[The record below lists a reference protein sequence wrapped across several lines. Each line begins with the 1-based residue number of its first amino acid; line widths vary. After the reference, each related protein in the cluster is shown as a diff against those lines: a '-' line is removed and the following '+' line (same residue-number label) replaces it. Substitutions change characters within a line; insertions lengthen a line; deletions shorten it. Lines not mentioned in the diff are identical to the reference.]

1 MVKKI
6 SWKVYL
12 IAGIVTLVIFSSGI
26 GLGFFISENKFST
39 LKQELETI
47 QTQQKDVESEILLAN
62 SLGKG
67 SCETLS
73 YEIEKMTSIA
83 SNLGER
89 IGSYGSEMLKDSEI
103 SNLKKYYMLTLI
115 EYWYYWE
122 SFKKNC
128 NSSVNTILY
137 FYSLNNCNDCEPQ
150 GYMLSFL
157 KQKYPDKMM
166 VFSLDAD
173 EDLYSIT
180 LLKRTYEVNKT
191 PTLIINNKKYEG
203 LIDLNELNRILSL

>member
-12 IAGIVTLVIFSSGI
+12 IAGIITIVIFSCGV
-26 GLGFFISENKFST
+26 GLGFFINENKFSS

-47 QTQQKDVESEILLAN
+47 QTQQKDMESEILLAN
-62 SLGKG
+62 SLGKE

-83 SNLGER
+83 SNLGEK
-89 IGSYGSEMLKDSEI
+89 ISSYNSEMVKDFEI
-103 SNLKKYYMLTLI
+103 SNLKKYYMLSLI

-137 FYSLNNCNDCEPQ
+137 FYSLNNCNDCESQ

-173 EDLYSIT
+173 EDLYSIN

-203 LIDLNELNRILSL
+203 LTDLNELNRILTL